1 MQVSSSD
8 GPLCVKRSVREGR
21 VLCWFVQFCILE
33 GGITSVLFF
42 LNFASGTQNFVAS
55 ARQAGVKGEDE
66 NHHVF

>member
-8 GPLCVKRSVREGR
+8 GSLCVKRSVHEGR

-33 GGITSVLFF
+33 GGIIPVLS
-42 LNFASGTQNFVAS
+42 FASGTQNFTVS

-66 NHHVF
+66 NHHIF